1 MGIGS
6 VFDTSVRAMS
16 AYQQAIDI
24 TSNNI
29 SNASNPDYARQRVQ
43 FATVT
48 AENGRGAGVTV
59 SDIQRIKDDL
69 LGVQIRNY
77 QSKSSD
83 ANKRSQVLSQ
93 IESIISEPSDSGLSN
108 YMTQFFNS
116 WDQLASQ
123 PNSTPL
129 RLDVIQKAQSVS
141 DRFTQILGGM
151 NDIQTSLQTEALN
164 DVSTI
169 NSYLKDLNGLNQ
181 RISESEMRGVKANE
195 LKDQRD
201 ALIGKL
207 SEMVNVS
214 VQNNPNGSVSV
225 NVGGLF
231 GSDLNTYNQFEMKIV
246 NGQMR
251 LVSQTDSSAIAM
263 VNSGELYAVSDL
275 YSNKIS
281 QYKSSIENLET
292 VFVNKI
298 NEVHMSGNTLVQ
310 GANSKTGIPFFGE
323 LDANGNVINAISN
336 GQLKVNPDIIANPA
350 NIAASD
356 TTDSDGNGSNAINIA
371 NLLDTKLKELN
382 GQSFMDNYSTTLNSI
397 GLDKVST
404 DNTIQS
410 SASILLQLGN
420 QQTSTSGVSLDE
432 EMANVLKFQRSYDAA
447 SKMVKIADEMIQTI
461 LQMVT

>member
-1 MGIGS
+1 MSIGN
-6 VFDTSVRAMS
+6 VFDVSVRAMS
-16 AYQQAIDI
+16 AYQQAIDV

-29 SNASNPDYARQRVQ
+29 SNASNPDYARQKIQ

-48 AENGRGAGVTV
+48 AENGRGAGVTI
-59 SDIQRIKDDL
+59 SDVQRIKDDL

-93 IESIISEPSDSGLSN
+93 IESIISEPSDNGLSN

-116 WDQLASQ
+116 WDQLSAQ

-129 RLDVIQKAQSVS
+129 RLNVIQKAQSVS
-141 DRFTQILGGM
+141 DRFTQILNGL
-151 NDIQTSLQTEALN
+151 NDIQTTLQTEALN

-169 NSYLKDLNGLNQ
+169 NAYLKDLNGLNQ
-181 RISESEMRGVKANE
+181 RISESEMRGIKANE

-231 GSDLNTYNQFEMKIV
+231 GSDLNTYNQFDMKIV

-251 LVSQTDSSAIAM
+251 LVSQTDSSAVAM
-263 VNSGELYAVSDL
+263 LNSGELYAVSDL

-310 GANSKTGIPFFGE
+310 GAVSKTGIPFFGE
-323 LDANGNVINAISN
+323 LDVNGNVINTIAN
-336 GQLKVNPDIIANPA
+336 GQLQINPQILDNPA

-356 TTDSDGNGSNAINIA
+356 AANNDGNGNNANKMA
-371 NLLDTKLKELN
+371 QLLDSKLSELN
-382 GQSFMDNYSTTLNSI
+382 GQNLLDNYSTILNNI
-397 GLDKVST
+397 GLDKVSN

-410 SASILLQLGN
+410 SEAILLKLDN
-420 QQTSTSGVSLDE
+420 QETSTSGVSLDE

-461 LQMVT
+461 LQMV

>member
-1 MGIGS
+1 MSIGN
-6 VFDTSVRAMS
+6 VFDVAVRAMS
-16 AYQQAIDI
+16 TYQQAIDV

-29 SNASNPDYARQRVQ
+29 SNASNPDYARQKIQ

-59 SDIQRIKDDL
+59 SDVQRIKDDL

-93 IESIISEPSDSGLSN
+93 IESIVSEPSDNGLSN

-116 WDQLASQ
+116 WDQLSAQ

-129 RLDVIQKAQSVS
+129 RLNVIQKAQSVS
-141 DRFTQILGGM
+141 DRFTQILNGL
-151 NDIQTSLQTEALN
+151 NDIQTTLQTEALN
-164 DVSTI
+164 DVATI
-169 NSYLKDLNGLNQ
+169 NSYLKDINGINQ
-181 RISESEMRGVKANE
+181 RVSESEMRGIKANE

-207 SEMVNVS
+207 SQMVNVT
-214 VQNNPNGSVSV
+214 VQNNPNGSVNV
-225 NVGGLF
+225 NVGGLY
-231 GSDLNTYNQFEMKIV
+231 GADLNTYNQFEMKIV

-251 LVSQTDSSAIAM
+251 LVSQNDSASIAM
-263 VNSGELYAVSDL
+263 LNSGKLYAVSDL

-281 QYKSSIENLET
+281 QYKAGIENLET

-298 NEVHMSGNTLVQ
+298 NEQHMSGNTLVQ
-310 GANSKTGIPFFGE
+310 GGSSKTNVPFFGE
-323 LDANGNVINAISN
+323 LDLSGNVINSILN
-336 GQLKVNPDIIANPA
+336 GQLKINPDILNNPA

-356 TTDSDGNGSNAINIA
+356 AANNDGNGSNAIKMA
-371 NLLDTKLKELN
+371 RLLDSKLLELN
-382 GQSFMDNYSTTLNSI
+382 DQTLLDNYSTILNNI
-397 GLDKVST
+397 GLDKVSN

-410 SASILLQLGN
+410 SEAILLKLGN
-420 QQTSTSGVSLDE
+420 QETSTSGVSLDE

-461 LQMVT
+461 LQMV

>member
-1 MGIGS
+1 
-6 VFDTSVRAMS
+6 
-16 AYQQAIDI
+16 
-24 TSNNI
+24 
-29 SNASNPDYARQRVQ
+29 
-43 FATVT
+43 
-48 AENGRGAGVTV
+48 
-59 SDIQRIKDDL
+59 
-69 LGVQIRNY
+69 
-77 QSKSSD
+77 
-83 ANKRSQVLSQ
+83 
-93 IESIISEPSDSGLSN
+93 
-108 YMTQFFNS
+108 MTQFFNS
-116 WDQLASQ
+116 WDQLSAQ

-129 RLDVIQKAQSVS
+129 RLNVIQKAQSVS
-141 DRFTQILGGM
+141 DRFTQILNGL
-151 NDIQTSLQTEALN
+151 NDIQTTLQTEALN

-181 RISESEMRGVKANE
+181 RISESEMRGIKANE

-231 GSDLNTYNQFEMKIV
+231 GSDLNTYNQFDMKIV

-263 VNSGELYAVSDL
+263 MNSGELYAVSDL

-292 VFVNKI
+292 VFVDKI

-310 GANSKTGIPFFGE
+310 GADSKTGIPFFGE
-323 LDANGNVINAISN
+323 LDVNGNVINTIAN
-336 GQLKVNPDIIANPA
+336 GQLQINPQILDNPA

-356 TTDSDGNGSNAINIA
+356 AANNDGNGNNANKMA
-371 NLLDTKLKELN
+371 QLLDSKLSELN
-382 GQSFMDNYSTTLNSI
+382 GQTLLDNYSTTLNNI
-397 GLDKVST
+397 GLDKVSN

-410 SASILLQLGN
+410 SEAILLKLNN
-420 QQTSTSGVSLDE
+420 QETSTSGVSLDE

-461 LQMVT
+461 LQMV

>member
-1 MGIGS
+1 MSIGN
-6 VFDTSVRAMS
+6 VFDISVRAMS
-16 AYQQAIDI
+16 AYQQAIDV

-29 SNASNPDYARQRVQ
+29 SNASNPDYARQKVQ

-93 IESIISEPSDSGLSN
+93 IESIISEPSDNGLSN

-116 WDQLASQ
+116 WDQLSAQ

-129 RLDVIQKAQSVS
+129 RLNVIQKAQSVS
-141 DRFTQILGGM
+141 DRFTQILNGL
-151 NDIQTSLQTEALN
+151 NDIQTTLQTEALN

-181 RISESEMRGVKANE
+181 RISESEMRGIKANE

-207 SEMVNVS
+207 SEMVNVT
-214 VQNNPNGSVSV
+214 VQKNPNGSVSV

-231 GSDLNTYNQFEMKIV
+231 GSDLNSYNQFDMKMV

-251 LVSQTDSSAIAM
+251 LVSQDDSASIAM
-263 VNSGELYAVSDL
+263 LNSGELYAVSDL

-281 QYKSSIENLET
+281 QYKSTIENLET

-310 GANSKTGIPFFGE
+310 GADSKTGIPFFGE
-323 LDANGNVINAISN
+323 LDVNGNVINSIAN
-336 GQLKVNPDIIANPA
+336 GQLQINPQILDNPA

-356 TTDSDGNGSNAINIA
+356 TANNDGNGSNANKMA
-371 NLLDTKLKELN
+371 RLLDSKLSELN
-382 GQSFMDNYSTTLNSI
+382 GQTLLDNYSTILNSI
-397 GLDKVST
+397 GLDKVSN

-410 SASILLQLGN
+410 SESILLKLNN
-420 QQTSTSGVSLDE
+420 QETSTSGVSLDE

-461 LQMVT
+461 LQMV

>member
-1 MGIGS
+1 MSIGN
-6 VFDTSVRAMS
+6 VFDVSVRAMS
-16 AYQQAIDI
+16 AYQQAIDV

-29 SNASNPDYARQRVQ
+29 SNASNPDYARQKVQ

-48 AENGRGAGVTV
+48 AENGRGAGVTI
-59 SDIQRIKDDL
+59 SDVQRIKDDL

-93 IESIISEPSDSGLSN
+93 IESIISEPSDNGLSN

-116 WDQLASQ
+116 WDQLSAQ

-129 RLDVIQKAQSVS
+129 RLNVIQKAQSVS
-141 DRFTQILGGM
+141 DRFTQILNGL
-151 NDIQTSLQTEALN
+151 NDIQTTLQTEALN

-169 NSYLKDLNGLNQ
+169 NAYLKDLNGLNQ
-181 RISESEMRGVKANE
+181 RISESEMRGIKANE

-231 GSDLNTYNQFEMKIV
+231 GSDLNTYNQFDMKIV

-251 LVSQTDSSAIAM
+251 LVSQTDSSAVAM
-263 VNSGELYAVSDL
+263 LNSGELYAVSDL

-310 GANSKTGIPFFGE
+310 GAVSKTGIPFFGE
-323 LDANGNVINAISN
+323 LDVNGNVINTIAN
-336 GQLKVNPDIIANPA
+336 GQLQINPQILDNPA

-356 TTDSDGNGSNAINIA
+356 AANNDGNGNNANKMA
-371 NLLDTKLKELN
+371 QLLDSKLSELN
-382 GQSFMDNYSTTLNSI
+382 GQNLLDNYSTILNNI
-397 GLDKVST
+397 GLDKVSN

-410 SASILLQLGN
+410 SEAILLKLDN
-420 QQTSTSGVSLDE
+420 QETSTSGVSLDE

-461 LQMVT
+461 LQMV

>member
-1 MGIGS
+1 MSIGN
-6 VFDTSVRAMS
+6 VFDVSVRAMS
-16 AYQQAIDI
+16 AYQQAIDV

-29 SNASNPDYARQRVQ
+29 SNASNPDYARQKVQ

-48 AENGRGAGVTV
+48 AENGRGAGVTI
-59 SDIQRIKDDL
+59 SDVQRIKDDL

-93 IESIISEPSDSGLSN
+93 IESIISEPSDNGLSN

-116 WDQLASQ
+116 WDQLSAQ

-129 RLDVIQKAQSVS
+129 RLNVIQKAQSVS
-141 DRFTQILGGM
+141 DRFTQILNGL
-151 NDIQTSLQTEALN
+151 NDIQTTLQTEALN

-169 NSYLKDLNGLNQ
+169 NAYLKDLNGLNQ
-181 RISESEMRGVKANE
+181 RISESEMRGIKANE

-231 GSDLNTYNQFEMKIV
+231 GSDLNTYNQFDMKIV

-251 LVSQTDSSAIAM
+251 LVSQTDSSAVAM
-263 VNSGELYAVSDL
+263 LNSGELYAVSDL

-310 GANSKTGIPFFGE
+310 GAVSKTGIPFFGE
-323 LDANGNVINAISN
+323 LDVNGNVINTIAN
-336 GQLKVNPDIIANPA
+336 GQLQINPQILDNPA

-356 TTDSDGNGSNAINIA
+356 AANNDGNGNNANKMA
-371 NLLDTKLKELN
+371 QLLDSKLSELN
-382 GQSFMDNYSTTLNSI
+382 GQNLLDNYSTILNNI
-397 GLDKVST
+397 GLDKVSS

-410 SASILLQLGN
+410 SEAILLKLDN
-420 QQTSTSGVSLDE
+420 QETSTSGVSLDE

-461 LQMVT
+461 LQMV